1 MLRSSRHSNRLAQQF
16 RSGCGSRLGLLSD
29 CVESFLPITLPNPR
43 VSVIIAC
50 RDVDRYIDVAV
61 RSIRD
66 QSLSDIEILL
76 VDDGSTD
83 GSKAR
88 MLTHAAEDKR
98 VTVLDGAGEGPGA
111 ARNRALA
118 AARGDWVAIVDG
130 DDLIHPRRLEILVD
144 AAERSGADIIAD
156 NLLAFQ
162 DNPDDGSPYFL
173 LPMPEW
179 KTRREID
186 LAFFIRSNALFG
198 RGAPLGYLKP
208 LIRRDVLTR
217 AGIAYDTSLRIGE
230 DYDLVAKLLAH
241 GARYRYFPA
250 AFYFYRRHPASTS
263 FRLRVSD
270 IDAMIAASDGF
281 ATKFPSMSQA
291 AQEAARERRAS
302 LDRALRFSRLLD
314 DIKARR
320 WTNAAMALISDA
332 GTFSLFAKAAL
343 DGAKRRLRKLRP
355 QNARVGSGK
364 PRAVLL
370 WQGARSSADSLSAEL
385 TKRNYEVR
393 LIPAPRHG
401 AGDPIVISP
410 ELALR
415 LGCEANARLLI
426 CDNHDLIPELCYA
439 LSPGAALEL
448 HQETELY

>member
-1 MLRSSRHSNRLAQQF
+1 MRSTLRAYLDAAEFRHSNRLAQQF

-66 QSLSDIEILL
+66 QSLTDIEILL

-130 DDLIHPRRLEILVD
+130 DDLIHPRRFEILVD
-144 AAERSGADIIAD
+144 AAERSGDDIIAD

-186 LAFFIRSNALFG
+186 LPFFIRSNALFG
-198 RGAPLGYLKP
+198 RGAPPLGYLKP
-208 LIRRDVLTR
+208 LIRRNVLTR
-217 AGIAYDTSLRIGE
+217 TGIAYDTRLRIGE

-291 AQEAARERRAS
+291 AQEAARDRRAS
-302 LDRALRFSRLLD
+302 LMRALRFSRLLD

-320 WTNAAMALISDA
+320 WTNAVLALISDA

-343 DGAKRRLRKLRP
+343 DGTKRRLRKLRP
-355 QNARVGSGK
+355 REGQRSILCK

-370 WQGARSSADSLSAEL
+370 WRGR
-385 TKRNYEVR
+385 
-393 LIPAPRHG
+393 
-401 AGDPIVISP
+401 PIVGRQP
-410 ELALR
+410 
-415 LGCEANARLLI
+415 
-426 CDNHDLIPELCYA
+426 
-439 LSPGAALEL
+439 
-448 HQETELY
+448 